1 MAARKIPDWEKEK
14 RADLRERYGG
24 MMNLTQ
30 VQRELGALS
39 PKTARAWLSGL
50 THSKVGKQKKWA
62 IEDVAPADAG
72 KADHCG
78 AVGGPV
84 LRLEGR

>member
-62 IEDVAPADAG
+62 IEDVARRMQEKRTIAE
-72 KADHCG
+72 
-78 AVGGPV
+78 
-84 LRLEGR
+84 LWEGRYCG

>member
-39 PKTARAWLSGL
+39 PKTARAWLTGL

-62 IEDVAPADAG
+62 IEDVARRMQEKRTIAE
-72 KADHCG
+72 
-78 AVGGPV
+78 
-84 LRLEGR
+84 LWEGRYCG

>member
-39 PKTARAWLSGL
+39 PKTARAWLTGL
-50 THSKVGKQKKWA
+50 THSKVGKQKKWP
-62 IEDVAPADAG
+62 IEDVARRMQEKRTIAE
-72 KADHCG
+72 
-78 AVGGPV
+78 
-84 LRLEGR
+84 LWEGRYCG

>member
-1 MAARKIPDWEKEK
+1 MKMAARKIPDWEKEK

-39 PKTARAWLSGL
+39 PKTARAWLTGL

-62 IEDVAPADAG
+62 IEDVARRMQEKRTIAE
-72 KADHCG
+72 
-78 AVGGPV
+78 
-84 LRLEGR
+84 LWEGRYCG

>member
-39 PKTARAWLSGL
+39 PKTARAWLTGL
-50 THSKVGKQKKWA
+50 THSKVG
-62 IEDVAPADAG
+62 
-72 KADHCG
+72 
-78 AVGGPV
+78 
-84 LRLEGR
+84 

>member
-1 MAARKIPDWEKEK
+1 MKMAARKIPDWEKEK

-62 IEDVAPADAG
+62 IEDVARRMQEKRTIAE
-72 KADHCG
+72 
-78 AVGGPV
+78 
-84 LRLEGR
+84 LWEGRYCG